1 MRLLF
6 DENISW
12 RILKKTKPFFEAC
25 IHVNEIGK
33 SNPLSDTE
41 IWDYALK
48 EQFIIVT
55 NDEDFENLITLN
67 GFPPKVI
74 LLRTGNQATN
84 FLADKLIELQSKISD
99 FALNKEHGLLEIF

>member
-12 RILKKTKPFFEAC
+12 RIVKKTEPFFEAC
-25 IHVNEIGK
+25 KHVNEIGK
-33 SNPLSDTE
+33 SNPVSDTE

-48 EQFIIVT
+48 EQYIIVT

-74 LLRTGNQATN
+74 LLKTGNQSTT
-84 FLADKLIELQSKISD
+84 FLADKLIQLQVNISE
-99 FALNKEHGLLEIF
+99 FASNKEHGLLEIF